1 MVYGFRHIQPTI
13 CVPVPSVIL
22 IFVLK
27 SLNMVHSMQLLGK
40 PPICPEFCRITTA
53 HKKRTKAG
61 SGIRVRQNITSNLA
75 EVLQFVVEL

>member
-1 MVYGFRHIQPTI
+1 MAFAIRHIQPTI

-40 PPICPEFCRITTA
+40 PPICPEFYRITTE

-61 SGIRVRQNITSNLA
+61 SGIRVRRHKT
-75 EVLQFVVEL
+75 